1 MSPKDP
7 VPIHA
12 GDDTD
17 GIKEDYRRRRGK
29 DADKESLYHHHHH
42 HDYDDTDRQ
51 PTIGRCRQLAM
62 SAGLLASDGGAVFMQ
77 LTMLPCLQAL
87 GVPVSMVTISGCLS
101 GSMALVGLNVLGKIS
116 DGGNHP
122 HRRKKPAVV
131 LSALLFVIGL
141 SLVGSGCALHMWG
154 PHRPQMD
161 TTDPNFIAR
170 NLRPSRNETN
180 PSALPRGVL
189 PADSEPSRLLP
200 GHASIADT
208 GEEPSLPE
216 NANITDTR
224 EVTPDTFTS
233 SEVRLPAASDWM
245 DDPLGLGI
253 PLAGLLSIL
262 GFVFLD
268 MGNDFSNSCLRSFVF
283 ASTAREQHVSLLV
296 MGVLMSAAGGCVAAV
311 LGLFDV
317 GVLLTD
323 GKEV

>member
-29 DADKESLYHHHHH
+29 DADKESLYHN
-42 HDYDDTDRQ
+42 DDDNDDDDDTDRQ

-116 DGGNHP
+116 DGGSHP

-131 LSALLFVIGL
+131 LSALLFVVGL

-154 PHRPQMD
+154 PRRPQMD

-170 NLRPSRNETN
+170 NLRPSRNETT
-180 PSALPRGVL
+180 PSGLPRGVL

-200 GHASIADT
+200 EHASIADT
-208 GEEPSLPE
+208 GE
-216 NANITDTR
+216 
-224 EVTPDTFTS
+224 VTPDTFMS

-245 DDPLGLGI
+245 ADPLGLGI
-253 PLAGLLSIL
+253 PFAGLLSIL

-317 GVLLTD
+317 GILLTD